1 MGLKFEPHQGSDT
14 IFASVLADGLIHVKV
29 KEATEGA
36 VKRMFA
42 TDDDKKKQRKDPT
55 HLPTGFAWE
64 HQYTE
69 LSGII
74 QEVSFRKGQY
84 GLSLQIVVADEEDE
98 DAKPITL
105 SLGVAS
111 NFGEDMMKKL
121 PNINMKLPVTLAPY
135 SFENDRGKNQRGIT
149 VTQEN
154 KKGEKVKITSYFH
167 EQNKEGKTDTTNG
180 YPPITKNSAKDW
192 KKYFES
198 ARDFL
203 VEYTEENVAT
213 KKMSEDKADGETEAD
228 AKARRKSNMAF

>member
-1 MGLKFEPHQGSDT
+1 MGLKNNPHQGSDT

-29 KEATEGA
+29 KEGTEGA
-36 VKRMFA
+36 LKRMFA

-74 QEVSFRKGQY
+74 DEVSFRKGQY
-84 GLSLQIVVADEEDE
+84 GLSLQIVVKDEEDDE
-98 DAKPITL
+98 AKPITL

-135 SFENDRGKNQRGIT
+135 SFENDKKKTQRGIT
-149 VTQEN
+149 VTQVN
-154 KKGEKVKITSYFH
+154 KKGETVKIVSYFH
-167 EQNKEGKTDTTNG
+167 DTEAKTTTNG
-180 YPPITKNSAKDW
+180 YPAVTKNSSKDW
-192 KKYFES
+192 KKYFEG
-198 ARDFL
+198 AREFL
-203 VEYTEENVAT
+203 VEYIEENVAT
-213 KKMSEDKADGETEAD
+213 KKMEDESAGETAAEK
-228 AKARRKSNMAF
+228 KAREKSNKDF